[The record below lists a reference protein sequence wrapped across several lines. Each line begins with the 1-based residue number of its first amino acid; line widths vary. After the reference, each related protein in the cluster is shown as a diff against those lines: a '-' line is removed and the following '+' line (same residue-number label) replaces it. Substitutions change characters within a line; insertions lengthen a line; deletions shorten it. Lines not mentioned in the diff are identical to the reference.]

1 MIGPMAARDRHGR
14 RRPERPAGPSDAAPG
29 RGRTAAAAG
38 LAALTLL
45 GTGVA
50 LAAAPGAPV
59 VVTEKAGDVPAGAP
73 DLKRLSLQRA
83 SDGRLRAGLTFAQDL
98 PATALV
104 AKSGPPGSVCLR
116 LFTAATPGI
125 LPPDYLVC
133 VTADAKGKTLRGSV
147 LAEQVNRLPKR
158 IGSAVVSR
166 PSRRSIVLR
175 FSQSVI
181 GRPPVIQFAAEATR
195 AGCVRAGCVDT
206 LPDAPAT
213 AKLILRL
220 EAPPER

>member
-1 MIGPMAARDRHGR
+1 MAARDRHGR
-14 RRPERPAGPSDAAPG
+14 RRPGGPGQLLPSA
-29 RGRTAAAAG
+29 RGRAPAVAAG
-38 LAALTLL
+38 VLTALAAI
-45 GTGVA
+45 GTGLA

-59 VVTEKAGDVPAGAP
+59 VATEKAGDAGAGAP
-73 DLKRLSLQRA
+73 DLKRVSLQRGD
-83 SDGRLRAGLTFAQDL
+83 DGRLRAGLTFAQDL
-98 PATALV
+98 PETALV
-104 AKSGPPGSVCLR
+104 AKAGPPGSVCLR

-133 VTADAKGKTLRGSV
+133 VTADAKGRALRGSV
-147 LAEQVNRLPKR
+147 LAEQVNRLPR
-158 IGSAVVSR
+158 RVGTAVVSR

-175 FSQSVI
+175 FSQSVV

-206 LPDAPAT
+206 LPDAPET
-213 AKLILRL
+213 KKLILRL